1 MRRSVL
7 PTRVVTMGVWRQP
20 SYSRA
25 PPPFTL
31 RAAASGRKPGRA
43 TSPTTAPTAS
53 SYPKPYSLGKV
64 RPCSQDG
71 RAWIPGATVDGPAG
85 CSNKSFQ
92 AAPGTLDVRQD
103 LIAWDTAFYRSYPC
117 NSGPWITN
125 AGWSHE
131 VSTGYGWLSGYQP
144 PCGNTW
150 YYQDAASYWLTGGVW
165 HGSWHSTGWL
175 YVWSTF

>member
-7 PTRVVTMGVWRQP
+7 PTRVVTMGVM
-20 SYSRA
+20 
-25 PPPFTL
+25 
-31 RAAASGRKPGRA
+31 AAAIVLASATAVYAQSGSVGSQTWSGYVANNGSDCQFLSENLQSGQGATLQPGWPRMD
-43 TSPTTAPTAS
+43 S
-53 SYPKPYSLGKV
+53 
-64 RPCSQDG
+64 R
-71 RAWIPGATVDGPAG
+71 ATVDGPAG